1 MHWNKKKEDR
11 TPEDYQKK
19 ANEQIQEL
27 KNQWKTF
34 FQTGPIVIA
43 AAIVMIALS
52 IAWFV
57 SNTKVD
63 ATGVQMLQAVSLTS
77 LPPKQIP

>member
-34 FQTGPIVIA
+34 IRIA
-43 AAIVMIALS
+43 AMAKAT
-52 IAWFV
+52 
-57 SNTKVD
+57 SNSPC
-63 ATGVQMLQAVSLTS
+63 SLA
-77 LPPKQIP
+77 

>member
-34 FQTGPIVIA
+34 F
-43 AAIVMIALS
+43 LNRS
-52 IAWFV
+52 HCN
-57 SNTKVD
+57 SSCYCD
-63 ATGVQMLQAVSLTS
+63 DCS
-77 LPPKQIP
+77 